1 MNERNK
7 KVSIDASNN
16 NEHYRISADMSTS
29 VTLDLADLINLLQ
42 QAITK
47 SRQLQTI
54 LNQINDLTKAR
65 FGVMPFPLINRKE
78 EMPWKQH

>member
-7 KVSIDASNN
+7 KVSIDASDN
-16 NEHYRISADMSTS
+16 NEHSMISADMSTS

-47 SRQLQTI
+47 SRELQTI

-65 FGVMPFPLINRKE
+65 FGVMPFPQPLSRS
-78 EMPWKQH
+78 